1 MEPFDTVLALGILHH
16 LDDAEASTLFSI
28 AAQALKPGGR
38 LITVDGV
45 WVEGQSSVVKYL
57 LSRDRGQFVRKTA
70 EYQKLGAGHFAQMQ
84 AQVRHDL
91 LRIPYSLLVLEC
103 GRR

>member
-57 LSRDRGQFVRKTA
+57 LSRDRGQFVRKIA